1 MDAVLNDLALHWPLY
16 AAMPFIAALI
26 GYVTKRIAI
35 EMMFRP
41 LDFVGI
47 KPVFGWIPR

>member
-1 MDAVLNDLALHWPLY
+1 MDAVVADLAEHWPLY
-16 AAMPFIAALI
+16 AAIPFIAAVI
-26 GYVTKRIAI
+26 GYVTKRVAI

-47 KPVFGWIPR
+47 NGTFLGW